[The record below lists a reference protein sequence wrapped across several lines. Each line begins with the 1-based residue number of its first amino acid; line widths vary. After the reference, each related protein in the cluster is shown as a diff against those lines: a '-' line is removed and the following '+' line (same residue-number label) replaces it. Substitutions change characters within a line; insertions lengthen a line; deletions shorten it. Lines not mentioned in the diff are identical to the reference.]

1 MGEFVGQ
8 GFDFAVL
15 GPDSFG
21 IARHLIQQRLNHR
34 RHLGFGGGIE
44 VQMIKFGEWIHGG
57 YYTAIIL

>member
-1 MGEFVGQ
+1 MGQ

-15 GPDSFG
+15 GLNGF
-21 IARHLIQQRLNHR
+21 LQRLNHR

-44 VQMIKFGEWIHGG
+44 VQMIKFGEWIHGV